1 MPFGFPNALGS
12 GFLEKVYENALAHE
26 IRKSGLIVAQQHPVS
41 VRYDGIIVG
50 DFFVDLLVKNIVIVE
65 LKAARSLDQSSIAQR
80 LNYLKATATPICL
93 LLNFGSSKVEVK
105 RIIADS
111 RWNSEPEIAADEH
124 G

>member
-1 MPFGFPNALGS
+1 M
-12 GFLEKVYENALAHE
+12 
-26 IRKSGLIVAQQHPVS
+26 
-41 VRYDGIIVG
+41 
-50 DFFVDLLVKNIVIVE
+50 DLLVKNIVIVE
-65 LKAARSLDQSSIAQR
+65 LKAARSLDQSSIAQC